1 MDHCKVKCAQK
12 ETFIP
17 YRRTKENLWRS
28 LQENCPNK
36 EFFMVHIFQYLD
48 WIRTRITPCLEIFH
62 PVTYSIFR
70 VLLRQLKDPYSN
82 PYDRQNKNIRLSN
95 FNNKKIKDDSRI
107 FFSYDISMPGLSRV
121 DPFRL
126 LLFNWKF
133 LVFLVLQLLI
143 VSFL

>member
-1 MDHCKVKCAQK
+1 MCTERNVYSIQAHKR
-12 ETFIP
+12 I
-17 YRRTKENLWRS
+17 WRS
-28 LQENCPNK
+28 LQDKCPNT
-36 EFFMVHIFQYLD
+36 EFFMIHISQYLD
-48 WIRTRITPCLEIFH
+48 WIRTRITPCFDNFH
-62 PVTYSIFR
+62 PVTYSNFR
-70 VLLRQLKDPYSN
+70 VLPYSN